1 MLDTNET
8 AGTLAQLFDLY
19 SRCEVVDLSAT
30 LENDIPRWPT
40 HPPLVVHHTLSHA
53 HDGYFSNTIFAPEH
67 IGTHCDA
74 PAHSHANLPEQ
85 TVDRLATDAMM
96 GPAVV
101 IDLSPLD
108 LQAGEM
114 RRKEVIL
121 EWEAAHGLI
130 QRGDIVLLNFGW
142 LRRHWRTDDQWVYY
156 GKNSPGL
163 SGDA

>member
-53 HDGYFSNTIFAPEH
+53 HDGYFSNTIFAPAH
-67 IGTHCDA
+67 IRTHCDA

-85 TVDRLATDAMM
+85 TVDRLATEATM
-96 GPAVV
+96 GLAVV
-101 IDLSPLD
+101 IA
-108 LQAGEM
+108 QAPHDVQEGEM
-114 RRKEVIL
+114 R
-121 EWEAAHGLI
+121 
-130 QRGDIVLLNFGW
+130 
-142 LRRHWRTDDQWVYY
+142 
-156 GKNSPGL
+156 GK
-163 SGDA
+163 